1 MPKPL
6 FKKGR
11 KKTGGR
17 TKGVQ
22 NKSSLLSIDYI
33 QKVLDGFPPESFI
46 RDLRK
51 IKDPARRAMLL
62 LELMEFILPKK
73 SRVQHVAADEE
84 GNEQTFLIGT
94 QVISFK

>member
-1 MPKPL
+1 MPRNT
-6 FKKGR
+6 FKKG
-11 KKTGGR
+11 KPKTGGR
-17 TKGVQ
+17 SKGIQ
-22 NKSSLLSIDYI
+22 NKKTILSIEYI

-46 RDLRK
+46 KDLK
-51 IKDPARRAMLL
+51 SIKDPARRAMLL